1 MWGSVVGYGR
11 GSMATAT
18 DDRQCRWWTGHDYVG
33 ISSILG
39 F

>member
-1 MWGSVVGYGR
+1 MWGFVVGYGR

-18 DDRQCRWWTGHDYVG
+18 DDRQCRCRIDHDYVG